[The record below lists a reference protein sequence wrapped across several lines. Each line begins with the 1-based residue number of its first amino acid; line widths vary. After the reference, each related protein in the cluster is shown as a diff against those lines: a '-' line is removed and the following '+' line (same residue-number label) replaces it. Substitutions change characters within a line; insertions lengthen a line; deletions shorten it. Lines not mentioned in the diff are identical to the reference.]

1 LTVVSESGTVLR
13 RRQGRRRVV
22 VVGGGRAG
30 VAAVEELRRL
40 GYDDDLVVLHD
51 EPTPPYDRPACAKG
65 LLTGHKRPADALMRV
80 HGADGVDWRFGRRAM
95 ALDAQAQ
102 VVHTDTGERFGYD
115 RLVIATGAA
124 PLPPQGWPM
133 QEPGLH
139 VLYRLGDAW
148 RLRRELRDARRV
160 AVVGAGLTGC
170 EVAHAVRSLAR
181 ECVLIDPRPQ
191 ALVRPLGEQVG
202 RVVTREIAR
211 DGVTLRL
218 SRRVT
223 GLARGR
229 RGWVLMLDDGDE
241 VHADVVVTTTGERP
255 DTTWLAGVPGVD
267 LSDGILCDEALRV
280 VGLPGVVAAGT
291 AARWPN
297 LRYSATP
304 RRVGQWITAL
314 EQGRAAARTLMTG
327 SAAPA
332 FTHVPRFWSD
342 QFGLRIQVCGVL
354 PGDAEVTLTEQ
365 RPGARRPAR
374 AGLAVGYHQDGDLV
388 GLVAVNAPQAFTAIT
403 RTMLAASGPRVSPV
417 PILPALPAPVA
428 APVPLPV
435 PQGAEAPAARRAITP
450 APAAPVGDA
459 ADPDAGGDSDERDE
473 LAPVT
478 ELRGRRRAG
487 LPAPAGPPPISGPLP
502 IGPRL
507 FAVR

>member
-1 LTVVSESGTVLR
+1 MTVVSESGTVLR

-80 HGADGVDWRFGRRAM
+80 HGADGVDWRFGRRAT

-124 PLPPQGWPM
+124 PVPPQGWPM

-255 DTTWLAGVPGVD
+255 DTTLAR
-267 LSDGILCDEALRV
+267 RV
-280 VGLPGVVAAGT
+280 CRGST
-291 AARWPN
+291 
-297 LRYSATP
+297 SATGSCAT
-304 RRVGQWITAL
+304 RRCGSSACPAWSQRAPPPGGPTSATA
-314 EQGRAAARTLMTG
+314 R
-327 SAAPA
+327 
-332 FTHVPRFWSD
+332 H
-342 QFGLRIQVCGVL
+342 
-354 PGDAEVTLTEQ
+354 
-365 RPGARRPAR
+365 PGAW
-374 AGLAVGYHQDGDLV
+374 V
-388 GLVAVNAPQAFTAIT
+388 
-403 RTMLAASGPRVSPV
+403 SGSP
-417 PILPALPAPVA
+417 LSS
-428 APVPLPV
+428 
-435 PQGAEAPAARRAITP
+435 R
-450 APAAPVGDA
+450 
-459 ADPDAGGDSDERDE
+459 
-473 LAPVT
+473 
-478 ELRGRRRAG
+478 
-487 LPAPAGPPPISGPLP
+487 AGPPPGPS
-502 IGPRL
+502 
-507 FAVR
+507 